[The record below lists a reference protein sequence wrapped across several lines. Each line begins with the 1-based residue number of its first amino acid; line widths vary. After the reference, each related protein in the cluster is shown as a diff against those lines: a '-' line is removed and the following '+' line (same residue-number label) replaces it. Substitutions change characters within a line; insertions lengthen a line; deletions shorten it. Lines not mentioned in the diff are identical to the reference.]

1 MFPGKEKAT
10 ETLQNY
16 GIITGKEMLTQRHH
30 NSAKNVPV
38 IRLNDEKNAFFFI
51 LAVRELTG
59 VCAYI
64 DATVLNSAFVYF
76 LGLD

>member
-1 MFPGKEKAT
+1 
-10 ETLQNY
+10 
-16 GIITGKEMLTQRHH
+16 MLTQRHH

-59 VCAYI
+59 VCAYM